1 MLIIVD
7 DYIDV
12 GVRFDI
18 EIDYKF
24 DDEIS
29 IDEVINEFRDASW
42 CC

>member
-1 MLIIVD
+1 MILFIYSIMLIIVD

-12 GVRFDI
+12 EVGFDI

-29 IDEVINEFRDASW
+29 IDEVIN
-42 CC
+42 